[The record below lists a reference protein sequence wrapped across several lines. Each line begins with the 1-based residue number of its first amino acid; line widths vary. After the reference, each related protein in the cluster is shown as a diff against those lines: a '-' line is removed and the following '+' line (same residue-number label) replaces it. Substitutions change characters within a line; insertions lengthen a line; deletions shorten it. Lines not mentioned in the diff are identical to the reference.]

1 LIAKLSKGTQSG
13 EMTNIA
19 RYANGHL
26 FDMYSDER
34 SALVEAIG
42 SKLGGA
48 TKDDYAN
55 LDLFNQRMRNL
66 SQFAKERNVL
76 LYVDAE

>member
-1 LIAKLSKGTQSG
+1 MSNGTQKG

-55 LDLFNQRMRNL
+55 LDLFN
-66 SQFAKERNVL
+66 
-76 LYVDAE
+76 

>member
-1 LIAKLSKGTQSG
+1 
-13 EMTNIA
+13 
-19 RYANGHL
+19 
-26 FDMYSDER
+26 MYSDER